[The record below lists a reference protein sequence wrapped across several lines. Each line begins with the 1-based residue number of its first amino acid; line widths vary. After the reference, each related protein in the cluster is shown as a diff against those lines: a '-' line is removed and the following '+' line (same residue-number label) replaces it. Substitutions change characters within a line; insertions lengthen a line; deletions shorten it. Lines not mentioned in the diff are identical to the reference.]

1 MRPQDPGRASE
12 IVVESVRRANPRGV
26 VAAGWAGLAA
36 SGDHVLVVE
45 DVPHDWLFPQRAAVV
60 HHGGAGT
67 TTTAARAGAPQL
79 VVPQGGDQ
87 VYWARRVAELDIG
100 AAHDG
105 PTPTVQSLSVALR
118 SVLSQ
123 ETRARATAVAGD
135 VGTDGART
143 AAGLL
148 IAGDDDGVERPAASR
163 RRWSC

>member
-1 MRPQDPGRASE
+1 MTASSSGRST
-12 IVVESVRRANPRGV
+12 SGNCS
-26 VAAGWAGLAA
+26 AGWPPSCITAA
-36 SGDHVLVVE
+36 
-45 DVPHDWLFPQRAAVV
+45 RAPP
-60 HHGGAGT
+60 
-67 TTTAARAGAPQL
+67 TTAARAGAPQL

>member
-1 MRPQDPGRASE
+1 MARTAGCSWVVVGRALVDDQDDCFVIGE
-12 IVVESVRRANPRGV
+12 VNQQELFGR
-26 VAAGWAGLAA
+26 VA
-36 SGDHVLVVE
+36 V
-45 DVPHDWLFPQRAAVV
+45 VV

-123 ETRARATAVAGD
+123 ETRARASAVAGD